1 MYKNYLDINN
11 GSSVVGISLTGTYA
25 CQYAPNGTKYT
36 RIIIK
41 TNT

>member
-11 GSSVVGISLTGTYA
+11 GNSVVGISLTITNA

-36 RIIIK
+36 RIITK